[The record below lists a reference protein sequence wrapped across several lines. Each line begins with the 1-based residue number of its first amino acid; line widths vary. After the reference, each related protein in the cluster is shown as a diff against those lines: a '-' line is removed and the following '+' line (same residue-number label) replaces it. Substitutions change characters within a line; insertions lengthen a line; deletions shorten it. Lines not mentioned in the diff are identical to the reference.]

1 MSRNHHTRPSRFVGK
16 EKWETEKEKS
26 IQRIRADHIASACR
40 ITSAVNS
47 SQRLRIN
54 EFNLKINCPFL
65 PLNTHTHT
73 YIHIYT
79 HTHTHIYIYIYI
91 PIYTHT
97 HTHIYIYTHLH
108 TRTHT
113 HTHTRMHACR
123 NILLGNKQGQCISVK
138 LLLISLT
145 FADVLSSG
153 LTILVMC
160 WLHTTTYF
168 LCV

>member
-108 TRTHT
+108 TRAHTHTHTHIYPSTHT
-113 HTHTRMHACR
+113 HTHTYIYIPIYTHAHTHTHTHACMHAETFC
-123 NILLGNKQGQCISVK
+123 LETNKDNAFRSN
-138 LLLISLT
+138 
-145 FADVLSSG
+145 
-153 LTILVMC
+153 
-160 WLHTTTYF
+160 YY
-168 LCV
+168 